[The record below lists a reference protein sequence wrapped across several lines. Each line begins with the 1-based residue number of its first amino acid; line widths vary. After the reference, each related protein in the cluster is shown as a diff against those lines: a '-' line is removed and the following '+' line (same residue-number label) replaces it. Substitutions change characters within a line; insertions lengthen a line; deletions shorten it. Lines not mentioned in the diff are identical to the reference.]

1 MMSGTQAPSGFR
13 EMRLVLL
20 QHGGLA
26 SLTGKTGL
34 AMLRHRAGPIV
45 AVIDPDHA
53 GQSLQRVTGIERDVP
68 VVADLSAALPYEPE
82 VAVVGLAPS
91 GGGCLI
97 MFATMPW
104 RRCAQAF
111 ISPADSTPAWPM
123 IPNWQTPAGATV
135 GSGICARS
143 RKASKL
149 ARHVPQSFPAG
160 AFWRLAP
167 IWLSAR

>member
-68 VVADLSAALPYEPE
+68 VAVSYTHLRAHETRHDL
-82 VAVVGLAPS
+82 V
-91 GGGCLI
+91 C
-97 MFATMPW
+97 
-104 RRCAQAF
+104 
-111 ISPADSTPAWPM
+111 
-123 IPNWQTPAGATV
+123 
-135 GSGICARS
+135 
-143 RKASKL
+143 
-149 ARHVPQSFPAG
+149 
-160 AFWRLAP
+160 RL
-167 IWLSAR
+167 LLEKKNT